1 MFKIPAHKQTDPD
14 KAPGQRSNPVPSQ
27 DELRTQNGDV
37 TLGDYIARKTPPPVK
52 TYDEG
57 YTDGYDDGLA
67 EGWQRGFLFAKKGK

>member
-14 KAPGQRSNPVPSQ
+14 KAPGQRSNPVSSTTFSKP
-27 DELRTQNGDV
+27 DV